1 MNDYDNIEILL
12 AEDNPQDA
20 KMAMRAFT
28 THNFLNRLY
37 WVKDGV
43 EVLDFIFCRGQ
54 YIDRDSSYMPKV
66 LLLDLKMPRRDGLD
80 VLRELKQHESTR
92 CIPIVIMT
100 SSNQERDV
108 VESYRLGVN
117 GYVTKPLDFA
127 SFTEAVAQ
135 IGMFWLLVN
144 QVPKTP

>member
-1 MNDYDNIEILL
+1 MNDYDGIEILL

-20 KMAMRAFT
+20 KMAMRAFK

-43 EVLDFIFCRGQ
+43 EVLDFIFCRGA
-54 YIDRDSSYMPKV
+54 YSDRDATQMPKV

-80 VLRELKQHESTR
+80 VLRELKEHESTR
-92 CIPIVIMT
+92 TLPVVIMT
-100 SSNQERDV
+100 SSNQERDIV
-108 VESYRLGVN
+108 DSYRLGVN

-144 QVPKTP
+144 QVPKVP

>member
-1 MNDYDNIEILL
+1 MNDYDDVEILL

-28 THNFLNRLY
+28 KHNFVNRLF

-43 EVLDFIFCRGQ
+43 EALDFIFCREA
-54 YIDRDSSYMPKV
+54 YSDRDGTQMPKV

-80 VLRELKQHESTR
+80 VLRELKEHERTR
-92 CIPIVIMT
+92 GIPVVIMT
-100 SSNQERDV
+100 SSNQERDL

-127 SFTEAVAQ
+127 SFTEVVAK

-144 QVPKTP
+144 QVPRVS